1 MKIAIDI
8 SQIAYEATGVA
19 NYTKELVTNLL
30 ALDNKNK
37 YLLFAYSL
45 RKKQVFAEFF
55 TKLNASGFK
64 FEKKIFNFPQKIGN
78 LIWNKIHV
86 YPLEKLVGGID
97 IYHSSDWIQIPAK
110 CKKITTV
117 HDLVVYK
124 YPETSDPYIV
134 ETQKK
139 RLSHVKNECQIILSD
154 SKATKDDLVNIL
166 NFSPNKI
173 KVVYPGISAD
183 FYKTNSGNLDIL
195 SKYNISEPYILTV
208 GTNDPRKN
216 FNTLIRAFN
225 NLNNNNLT
233 LLIVSKA
240 GWGEELKLNKKIK
253 LINEITTA
261 ELALLYNHAKIFV
274 YPSLYEGFGLPLV
287 EAFASGCPVIT
298 SNRGSLKEVAENS
311 ALIIDPENES
321 EISHSIIKVL
331 KNKELREDLIQKG
344 KQRAQVF
351 SWQKSAEK
359 IIKIYEN
366 LN

>member
-19 NYTKELVTNLL
+19 NYTKGLVENLL
-30 ALDNKNK
+30 RIDNKNT

-45 RKKQVFAEFF
+45 RKKKVFAEFF
-55 TKLNASGFK
+55 SKLKNQGYK
-64 FEKKIFNFPQKIGN
+64 FETRILNFPQKLGN
-78 LIWNKIHV
+78 LIWNKLHL
-86 YPLEKLVGGID
+86 YSLEKLVGSID

-117 HDLVVYK
+117 HDLIVYK
-124 YPETSDPYIV
+124 YPETSDSYIV
-134 ETQKK
+134 ETQMR
-139 RLSHVKNECQIILSD
+139 RLKHVKNECQLILSD
-154 SKATKDDLVNIL
+154 SNATKADLVNIL
-166 NFSPNKI
+166 NFAPEKI
-173 KVVYPGISAD
+173 KVVYPGIAAD
-183 FYKTNSGNLDIL
+183 FYKAKIGNVDFLA
-195 SKYNISEPYILTV
+195 KYNISESFILTV

-216 FNTLIRAFN
+216 LKTLIKAFN
-225 NLNNNNLT
+225 NLKNNNVT
-233 LLIVSKA
+233 LVIVSKS

-253 LINEITTA
+253 LIREINTA
-261 ELALLYNHAKIFV
+261 ELAMLYKNAEIFV

-311 ALIIDPENES
+311 ALIINPEKES
-321 EISHSIIKVL
+321 EISAAIL
-331 KNKELREDLIQKG
+331 KLLNDRTLRKELTQKG
-344 KQRAQVF
+344 KQRAQAF

-359 IIKIYEN
+359 IIKIYES